1 MLMESDLSPYLEAC
15 VEGTL
20 KELPA
25 PKFYKGSAI
34 TVCMCTKDY
43 PEEYGKGFRIN
54 GLEKL
59 DKFIDDIQVFYAGAE
74 KVNDEYLTTGGR
86 VLNVTAKAET
96 LKEAQDKAYKA
107 CQQVHW
113 EGCFYRNDIGYRAL

>member
-1 MLMESDLSPYLEAC
+1 
-15 VEGTL
+15 
-20 KELPA
+20 
-25 PKFYKGSAI
+25 
-34 TVCMCTKDY
+34 MCTKDY

-74 KVNDEYLTTGGR
+74 KVNNEYLTTGGR

-96 LKEAQDKAYKA
+96 LKEAQDKVYKA